1 MNNRNENHEDSEH
14 NDINTK
20 VVKKYYPRQNN
31 GQILDFVFSRDKNLY
46 LRKNNIII
54 KGSIEVDKGY
64 VPDVG
69 FVPKLFGMLTVEVD
83 SVVVSNNKARYT
95 HLSSIVCIIYNV

>member
-1 MNNRNENHEDSEH
+1 MNNENTQDSEDKH
-14 NDINTK
+14 INTK
-20 VVKKYYPRQNN
+20 VVKKQYPRQNN

-46 LRKNNIII
+46 LRKNNIVI

-69 FVPKLFGMLTVEVD
+69 FVSKLFGMLTVEID
-83 SVVVSNNKARYT
+83 SVVVSNNKARYK
-95 HLSSIVCIIYNV
+95 

>member
-1 MNNRNENHEDSEH
+1 MNHNENVQIPED
-14 NDINTK
+14 NDIHTK
-20 VVKKYYPRQNN
+20 VVKKHYPRQNN
-31 GQILDFVFSRDKNLY
+31 KQILDFVFARDKNLY

-54 KGSIEVDKGY
+54 KGSIEVDANY

-83 SVVVSNNKARYT
+83 SITVSNNKAR
-95 HLSSIVCIIYNV
+95 